1 MADLRNLRVLE
12 AAEDFAGNVHA
23 AANHGSTLRHANWR
37 AQIVDAADSIAA
49 NIAEGAGRG
58 TDPQFLHSLRIAL
71 GSANEVGVFLR
82 RGRDSSVID
91 PVSWMRLES
100 KRKVICKM
108 LVNMMRV
115 IEERVART
123 DRRVWG

>member
-1 MADLRNLRVLE
+1 MTDLRNLRVLE
-12 AAEDFAGNVHA
+12 AAEDFAGGVHA
-23 AANHGSTLRHANWR
+23 AANHASTLRHSSWR

-58 TDPQFLHSLRIAL
+58 TDPQLLHSLRIAL

-82 RGRDSSVID
+82 SGRNRNAID

-115 IEERVART
+115 VEERVART
-123 DRRVWG
+123 DRRVSG